1 MRKQQKSTPE
11 KTNRG
16 KRRKAKFMRSSCND
30 ETKIKVA
37 RATKKQA
44 EASREQAEARK
55 SLKKQ

>member
-30 ETKIKVA
+30 EIKIKVA